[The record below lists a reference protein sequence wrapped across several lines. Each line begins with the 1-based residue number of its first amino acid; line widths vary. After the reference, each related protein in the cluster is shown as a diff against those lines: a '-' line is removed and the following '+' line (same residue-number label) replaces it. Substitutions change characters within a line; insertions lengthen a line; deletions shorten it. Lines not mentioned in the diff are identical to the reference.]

1 MFPRVGFLL
10 FQNYVTAPDVG
21 GKSSTGCQSLSD
33 KDNTGVQQSLPSAVT
48 SFLPSSL
55 DAPHGWQQGSF
66 AFVQFSSLK
75 SHMASSHSHR
85 EKQLILSEVMLML
98 LTMVTA
104 IMKCVQAK
112 SASMRVMTFCVVQPS
127 LQSVA

>member
-33 KDNTGVQQSLPSAVT
+33 KDNTEVQQSLLSAVT

-85 EKQLILSEVMLML
+85 KKTVDSLRGDGDAVNHSDSNHEVN
-98 LTMVTA
+98 T
-104 IMKCVQAK
+104 K
-112 SASMRVMTFCVVQPS
+112 SASICVMTLYVEWPL